1 MFHNLQVGFWGSLSS
16 YSIHLSSINISV
28 FIVFCDIPRFTFSP
42 NTYPF
47 NSIMESVCTL
57 TMMFPILP
65 FTYILTSIWKDVSSL
80 TILYSIL
87 EFPYILLSIRVSSCS
102 LSVWYPI
109 FPFPIILLSICLLY
123 TSPSPRD

>member
-1 MFHNLQVGFWGSLSS
+1 MISVIECLIVCRLVFWGALPSN
-16 YSIHLSSINISV
+16 SIHLSSIDFSV

-47 NSIMESVCTL
+47 NSIMESVCSL

-65 FTYILTSIWKDVSSL
+65 FTYIHTSIWKDVCSL

-87 EFPYILLSIRVSSCS
+87 EFPYILLSIRENSRS
-102 LSVWYPI
+102 LTMSFPI
-109 FPFPIILLSICLLY
+109 FDYTYILLSI
-123 TSPSPRD
+123 R